1 MSLLRWKELA
11 KSKSDLGD
19 KINYVKNA
27 ITQNNIGQQ
36 TSQESLAKVFKPV
49 TSKLDEVIESNLQI
63 PKVPKK
69 RVKKGMKGEQE
80 GPDYAPEVDPFEEM
94 DVDNIFEPQQQKQI
108 PKQPPRYSDVF
119 GKEGPDYETFTEDEI
134 VEAESEEDADDDIEV
149 EDESEDEITP
159 EDFYLPS
166 IDDIK
171 TKLVD
176 KKNKT
181 TYLKSIIAQ
190 ATHERNRLKGFKA
203 SNTKKLSAKK
213 ISAKEAKETGDQL
226 DNSNKVLTAYINDN
240 KKLLQTIQKKGSGIR
255 RKHRGGNVIFFS
267 DVNQLL
273 KILEL
278 IIGETMAG
286 NTTSEYLQ
294 RYELVRFQLDDVI
307 RVPANGQHQL
317 KNGYKFT
324 INDRSSFYDWY
335 NAYFEVQFQVQM
347 LADGATTGAHRI
359 TVINGAHSLIAH
371 MMIKSAGKIVYDT
384 DNLHKVTFVKNLLEY
399 SDDFSRSVA
408 KNSLWYLDTDH
419 RIANA
424 NQNAGFEARRLLTT
438 GLNDVNVVI
447 PLNRYSFFEELEGRM
462 LLPMQLQFNI
472 QLQNDAE
479 LLKKADDVA
488 DGRVVLNRFLLWV
501 PKLTPKDSLYDKF
514 VSSFLVKNTWTYM
527 REMYEV
533 SAPTNSSGFF
543 QISSSID
550 NVKAI
555 FVYLQRA
562 KSNNADENPY
572 EFDTYNI
579 NLDRGNGSYL
589 TTCRLEY
596 GNGVFYPE
604 TEYDSES
611 KVRIFNDL
619 MSYGMRKNDYN
630 SGTQLNLANYN
641 SLYSIIFFDLSYQ
654 AERVTRDPKQL
665 IFRYKLN
672 ANSAGDSPFNVHAI
686 VLYDETIVIDK
697 VHSLIDTSFILACA
711 PENSAADLLAE
722 RLLDHVDKG
731 KLFRMYASSRPW
743 DFVPQKLKDAR
754 VVNFDPVLHDVFYP
768 SKEELMSNYRVIV
781 TTLVTA
787 GRLVSAMFPRT
798 HFTHIFIDEAGH
810 ATEPECIIPV
820 ADLLDP
826 NNPRGGQLV
835 LAGDP
840 KQLGPILRSP
850 ITQKYGLETSLLE
863 RLMTSCAAYSRGL
876 KGSYNSNLLT
886 KLVNNY
892 RSHRTIIEIPKQL
905 FYDNELHECA
915 GDFRNVMLGWEELPN
930 KDFPII
936 FHPVFGKDEREGSSP
951 SFFNVAEVET
961 IERYLKKLL
970 DDNVRS
976 RGLKHLRPEMIG
988 VISPYKRQV
997 QKIQKMIEKRRF
1009 GAGIKVGSV
1018 EEFQGQERRVIILS
1032 TVRSTKKE
1040 YLEMDKDFHLGF
1052 LNNPKR
1058 FNVAI
1063 TRAQALLILIGNPDM
1078 LRLDENWRRFL
1089 EYCGTNNAT
1098 VEVGRK
1104 EKVEDIADT
1113 LRRLNLYSAAS
1124 SEFDED
1130 SEISQR
1136 QLQEH
1141 PEWTRHE

>member
-1 MSLLRWKELA
+1 MEA
-11 KSKSDLGD
+11 
-19 KINYVKNA
+19 
-27 ITQNNIGQQ
+27 
-36 TSQESLAKVFKPV
+36 
-49 TSKLDEVIESNLQI
+49 
-63 PKVPKK
+63 
-69 RVKKGMKGEQE
+69 
-80 GPDYAPEVDPFEEM
+80 PDYYPEVDPFEDM
-94 DVDNIFEPQQQKQI
+94 DVDNLFDEPVMPQNEKQI
-108 PKQPPRYSDVF
+108 VPKPPTYEESLKDLLE
-119 GKEGPDYETFTEDEI
+119 GNKEIYVDPQYFPEYEDELPPEYDEDEI
-134 VEAESEEDADDDIEV
+134 DYALDADDEV
-149 EDESEDEITP
+149 SEILEDVG
-159 EDFYLPS
+159 
-166 IDDIK
+166 IDDYDVVQMKLDQPEMTPKK
-171 TKLVD
+171 TKNYL
-176 KKNKT
+176 NKILEKAK
-181 TYLKSIIAQ
+181 YKRRQ
-190 ATHERNRLKGFKA
+190 LKGFKA
-203 SNTKKLSAKK
+203 NVTKEYNRGTISEAERQIKNKRISNARVALN
-213 ISAKEAKETGDQL
+213 D
-226 DNSNKVLTAYINDN
+226 YINHYES
-240 KKLLQTIQKKGSGIR
+240 KAKTIKGSGIR
-255 RKHRGGNVIFFS
+255 KNQKGGNVIFFN
-267 DVNQLL
+267 DVKQLL
-273 KILEL
+273 KKLEL
-278 IIGETMAG
+278 IIGSINAG
-286 NTTSEYLQ
+286 NTSVKMRNMGVAILDTLLKRTSEYLQ

-347 LADGATTGAHRI
+347 LADGATTGANRI
-359 TVINGAHSLIAH
+359 TVINGAHSLIDH

-572 EFDTYNI
+572 EFDTFNI

-641 SLYSIIFFDLSYQ
+641 SLYPIIFFDLSYQ

-672 ANSAGDSPFNVHAI
+672 ANSAEDSPFNVHAI

-697 VHSLIDTSFILACA
+697 NTESM
-711 PENSAADLLAE
+711 NSKKVKA
-722 RLLDHVDKG
+722 K
-731 KLFRMYASSRPW
+731 
-743 DFVPQKLKDAR
+743 
-754 VVNFDPVLHDVFYP
+754 N
-768 SKEELMSNYRVIV
+768 
-781 TTLVTA
+781 
-787 GRLVSAMFPRT
+787 GRLMEKSNCYICGKKKSKFVKSQSGGALARYKGPST
-798 HFTHIFIDEAGH
+798 TDKIAY
-810 ATEPECIIPV
+810 V
-820 ADLLDP
+820 A
-826 NNPRGGQLV
+826 
-835 LAGDP
+835 
-840 KQLGPILRSP
+840 
-850 ITQKYGLETSLLE
+850 
-863 RLMTSCAAYSRGL
+863 
-876 KGSYNSNLLT
+876 SNFVT
-886 KLVNNY
+886 
-892 RSHRTIIEIPKQL
+892 P
-905 FYDNELHECA
+905 
-915 GDFRNVMLGWEELPN
+915 
-930 KDFPII
+930 
-936 FHPVFGKDEREGSSP
+936 SP
-951 SFFNVAEVET
+951 SFASMA
-961 IERYLKKLL
+961 RLLAGQALKGVK
-970 DDNVRS
+970 DNVDYYRK
-976 RGLKHLRPEMIG
+976 GKGIDIHKAILKVAPKKGFVLPGHRYTGPGNPLEKQVKWDQKTGKILEIYEKPTGKTDAVSMQHDVDYSVCANKSSKDQVKCKNEADRKMVKSLDAIPW
-988 VISPYKRQV
+988 KDRQWGHALA
-997 QKIQKMIEKRRF
+997 RN
-1009 GAGIKVGSV
+1009 
-1018 EEFQGQERRVIILS
+1018 IIA
-1032 TVRSTKKE
+1032 
-1040 YLEMDKDFHLGF
+1040 D
-1052 LNNPKR
+1052 LNNEDIQGSFYEPELLKAKQDVFR
-1058 FNVAI
+1058 IDKVI
-1063 TRAQALLILIGNPDM
+1063 RRDYKKKQALVKWKGYSDDFNSWIPIKDL
-1078 LRLDENWRRFL
+1078 
-1089 EYCGTNNAT
+1089 
-1098 VEVGRK
+1098 K
-1104 EKVEDIADT
+1104 DI
-1113 LRRLNLYSAAS
+1113 
-1124 SEFDED
+1124 
-1130 SEISQR
+1130 
-1136 QLQEH
+1136 
-1141 PEWTRHE
+1141 